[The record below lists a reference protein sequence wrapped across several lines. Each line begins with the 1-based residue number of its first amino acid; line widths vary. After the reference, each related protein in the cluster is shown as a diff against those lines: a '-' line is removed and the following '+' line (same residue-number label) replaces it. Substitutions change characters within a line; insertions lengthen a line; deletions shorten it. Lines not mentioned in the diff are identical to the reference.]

1 MVVETL
7 QIPSLEAVVEILFS
21 TLSLAAKGELFNSH
35 LESLNDRL
43 IVKFDSIF
51 KDAGPISWE
60 NFVEKINRFSF

>member
-35 LESLNDRL
+35 LES
-43 IVKFDSIF
+43 
-51 KDAGPISWE
+51 
-60 NFVEKINRFSF
+60 